1 MLHGSIL
8 GAPGKPAFDA
18 TQAKLAAGQAGVR
31 LPAHAV
37 HMELPENQ
45 RIAAQLREA
54 ADRLDA
60 AGDNRFRAAAYRRAA
75 RSVDASPRSLRSI
88 YERHG
93 PVGLEGLPGVGPAL
107 ADAITEMLIS
117 GRWKY
122 LERLSTE
129 RVIRYVDEK
138 GAERECSVLQ
148 ARPRSSLHGRDAI
161 AALLARG

>member
-1 MLHGSIL
+1 
-8 GAPGKPAFDA
+8 
-18 TQAKLAAGQAGVR
+18 
-31 LPAHAV
+31 
-37 HMELPENQ
+37 MELRENQ

-60 AGDNRFRAAAYRRAA
+60 LGESRFRAAAYRRAA
-75 RSVDASPRSLRSI
+75 ASVEASPRGLRTI

-93 PVGLEGLPGVGPAL
+93 PAGLEGLPGVGPAI
-107 ADAITEMLIS
+107 AEAIAEILIS

-122 LERLSTE
+122 LERLGTE

-138 GAERECSVLQ
+138 GTERECTVLQ

-161 AALLARG
+161 AALLARAR